1 MSLSVG
7 SSKLND
13 ALKELRARW
22 EDTCARW
29 QDEVAQDFEDHYW
42 QPLEIQV
49 QATLRG
55 LDQLAQELARAHQEC
70 S

>member
-22 EDTCARW
+22 EDTRARW

-55 LDQLAQELARAHQEC
+55 LDQLSQELARAHQEC

>member
-13 ALKELRARW
+13 AFKELRARW
-22 EDTCARW
+22 EDTRACWR
-29 QDEVAQDFEDHYW
+29 DEVAQDFEDHQW
-42 QPLEIQV
+42 RPLEIQV

-55 LDQLAQELARAHQEC
+55 LDQLAQELARARQEC

>member
-1 MSLSVG
+1 MSLSVS

-13 ALKELRARW
+13 AIKELRARW
-22 EDTCARW
+22 EDTRARW
-29 QDEVAQDFEDHYW
+29 QDEVAQNFEDHHW
-42 QPLEIQV
+42 RPLESQV

-55 LDQLAQELARAHQEC
+55 LDQLAQELARARQEC

>member
-1 MSLSVG
+1 MSLSVS

-13 ALKELRARW
+13 GIKELRARW
-22 EDTCARW
+22 EDTRARW
-29 QDEVAQDFEDHYW
+29 QDEVAQNFEDHYW
-42 QPLEIQV
+42 RPLELQV

-55 LDQLAQELARAHQEC
+55 LDQLAQELARARQEC

>member
-13 ALKELRARW
+13 AIKELRAHW
-22 EDTCARW
+22 EDTHGRW
-29 QDEVAQDFEDHYW
+29 QDDVAQDFEDHYW

-55 LDQLAQELARAHQEC
+55 LDQLSQELARARQEC